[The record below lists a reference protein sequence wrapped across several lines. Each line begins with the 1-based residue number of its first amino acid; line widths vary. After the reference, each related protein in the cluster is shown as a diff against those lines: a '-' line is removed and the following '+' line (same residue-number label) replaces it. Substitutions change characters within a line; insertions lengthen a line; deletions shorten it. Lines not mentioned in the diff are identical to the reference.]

1 MLNIQHILVLLIA
14 AIAYISWSLL
24 AEEKETVKKIFLLTF
39 LVAALLILLVYLSL
53 KTLKH
58 RVSRLER
65 WNFKRNYRQT
75 LLTDYFGEEMEEED
89 YSLLNNKEK

>member
-14 AIAYISWSLL
+14 AIAYVSWSLL
-24 AEEKETVKKIFLLTF
+24 AEDKETVKKILLLTF

-65 WNFKRNYRQT
+65 WNFKRNY
-75 LLTDYFGEEMEEED
+75 LLFFFGIFFN
-89 YSLLNNKEK
+89 SS